1 MKEGIT
7 ARSKSPE
14 GYAQKEIPR
23 PTLKVNLVLNLS
35 VDGTDPLTKDE
46 TVKVKRD
53 DDLWLYPVTTK
64 DHSDLFLLWHEIL
77 GYVLTPLTAIVLTG
91 DLNVT
96 HLVLG
101 TTPVPVVGNQPEG
114 LSNVHRLSL

>member
-53 DDLWLYPVTTK
+53 DDLWLYPVTPK

-101 TTPVPVVGNQPEG
+101 TTPVPVVRQ
-114 LSNVHRLSL
+114 